1 MGFRDWLSSLLGRKT
16 GDEQFPSG
24 ESPDSDSVGESS
36 DGEPDVEADDRRYE
50 RELREF
56 VYLDRDSVVSL
67 LASIEGAI
75 KQERIEQIGSRSKE
89 RVAGGVNA
97 SISGVGA
104 KVEGEQVEMGERSS
118 EVVHNYA
125 IQSLFDQLDQ
135 HRRYDEDVGLID
147 SEEGTAVDV
156 SKVTRGEILR
166 VDVELET
173 HYLYR
178 FYKVMMY
185 LQENIPEAV
194 GPEDEDVLELI
205 ESMFGAEIP
214 VSGRVLGYQVKDGRI
229 QPGDPDES
237 DGEPLHIVGQMNAL
251 KLWQDVPDALFD
263 EEEYTVF
270 CRVEETYDEESWHP
284 LSLAQKIETVSPPLA
299 QLLTQFM
306 ERAAALA
313 KEEASDTVSDDA
325 DLDDWV
331 DTLAKFDQRA
341 GIDEVGDDLHR
352 KFLTEYVVEE
362 GVLSLSPSGGTEL
375 IDFYTDYATYLRD
388 HDVSLSKDDEAEA
401 TDYMIFD
408 EYTSLSSGGKTIDV
422 DALQIESQIVAIYW

>member
-1 MGFRDWLSSLLGRKT
+1 MLGRT
-16 GDEQFPSG
+16 NQGDQPQSD
-24 ESPDSDSVGESS
+24 ESPEEDHVEDSDGRET
-36 DGEPDVEADDRRYE
+36 DVDVDEHEYD

-75 KQERIEQIGSRSKE
+75 KQERIEQIGSQSTE

-125 IQSLFDQLDQ
+125 IQSLFDQLDK

-147 SEEGTAVDV
+147 SDEETEVDV
-156 SKVTRGEILR
+156 SEVIRGEILR

-205 ESMFGAEIP
+205 ESMCGAVIQ
-214 VSGRVLGYQVKDGRI
+214 VSGRVLDYHVKNGRI
-229 QPGDPDES
+229 QPGDPDDS
-237 DGEPLHIVGQMNAL
+237 DGEPLHIVGQLNAL
-251 KLWQDVPDALFD
+251 KLWQDIPDALFD

-306 ERAAALA
+306 DRAAALA
-313 KEEASDTVSDDA
+313 KEEASDTVNNDA
-325 DLDDWV
+325 TLDEWV
-331 DTLAKFDQRA
+331 DTLAKFDERV

-352 KFLTEYVVEE
+352 EFLTGHIVEK
-362 GVLSLSPSGGTEL
+362 GGLGLSPSRGTGL

-388 HDVSLSKDDEAEA
+388 HGVSFSKDEEFEA

-408 EYTSLSSGGKTIDV
+408 EYTSLSSEGETIDV

>member
-1 MGFRDWLSSLLGRKT
+1 MGITDWLSSLWGNKT
-16 GDEQFPSG
+16 EEKQSSSD
-24 ESPDSDSVGESS
+24 ESPENGSAGGSNNEELDV
-36 DGEPDVEADDRRYE
+36 EPDDRSYE

-67 LASIEGAI
+67 LASIEGTI

-125 IQSLFDQLDQ
+125 IQSLFDQLDK
-135 HRRYDEDVGLID
+135 HRRQDEDVGLID
-147 SEEGTAVDV
+147 SAEEEAVDV
-156 SKVTRGEILR
+156 FEVTRGEILW
-166 VDVELET
+166 VDVKLET

-194 GPEDEDVLELI
+194 GPEEEDVLGLI

-214 VSGRVLGYQVKDGRI
+214 VNGRVIGYQVKDGRI
-229 QPGDPDES
+229 QPGDPDDS
-237 DGEPLHIVGQMNAL
+237 DGEPIHIVGQLNAL
-251 KLWQDVPDALFD
+251 KVWQDVPDALFD
-263 EEEYTVF
+263 EEEYTIF
-270 CRVEETYDEESWHP
+270 CRVEKIYDEESWHP

-299 QLLTQFM
+299 QLLTEFM

-313 KEEASDTVSDDA
+313 KEEADNQTSDDV
-325 DLDDWV
+325 DLGDWI
-331 DTLAKFDQRA
+331 DTLAEFDERA
-341 GIDEVGDDLHR
+341 GLDEVRDDLHR
-352 KFLTEYVVEE
+352 QFMTEYVVEE
-362 GVLSLSPSGGTEL
+362 GVPVLSPSAGTEL
-375 IDFYTDYATYLRD
+375 IDFYSDYAAYLRD
-388 HDVSLSKDDEAEA
+388 HDVTLSKGDEAEA

-408 EYTSLSSGGKTIDV
+408 EYTSMSTEGEITDGDS
-422 DALQIESQIVAIYW
+422 LQIESQIVAIYW